1 MQGNPT
7 AASKEASRQQAGL
20 HHGLGGEGGL
30 IGLAV
35 VLPKCVED

>member
-20 HHGLGGEGGL
+20 HDFTMDWEE
-30 IGLAV
+30 
-35 VLPKCVED
+35 KED